1 MVTLRSWSVPGLAA
15 ALLISSGISFEPDQG
30 STDGAAML
38 RVSSDAFAGPVQARV
53 ERVVDGDTFD
63 VRARIWLGQSLVVRV
78 RIAGI
83 DAPELRSRCDAEHIL
98 AIEARDYLERR
109 IAGGEVRLSEIAYDK
124 YGGRVLASV
133 GDSAGDIGAAM
144 IAAGL
149 ARPYDGGTRTSWCA
163 P

>member
-1 MVTLRSWSVPGLAA
+1 MSVLAFVLAA
-15 ALLISSGISFEPDQG
+15 GGYGGYQVVKDYNKYGADFEKR
-30 STDGAAML
+30 L
-38 RVSSDAFAGPVQARV
+38 HLV